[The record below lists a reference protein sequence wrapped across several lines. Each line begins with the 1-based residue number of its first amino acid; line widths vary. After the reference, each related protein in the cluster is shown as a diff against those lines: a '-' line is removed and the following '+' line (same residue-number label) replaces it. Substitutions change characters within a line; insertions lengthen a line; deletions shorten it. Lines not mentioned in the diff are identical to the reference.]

1 MDTYNKVIDFD
12 LRENNS
18 KNEYMKFNT
27 KDYIDISRYKKTR
40 MHVKKI
46 IPLNL

>member
-1 MDTYNKVIDFD
+1 MDAYNKVIDFD

-18 KNEYMKFNT
+18 YMKFNT